1 MAEPL
6 RNTPAD
12 WETETSSPGADPFP
26 YGWRIRHVRLPSGE
40 VAEQQI
46 PLTPE
51 DLLDPQLGDV
61 VVQGTKH
68 YRETH
73 DVGGP
78 IWNHFRPRED
88 VLVASDLKMLWGI
101 PDLPEPAP
109 DVAVIFGVR
118 DRDADRES
126 FDCVREGTRPSLV
139 IEVVSA
145 KDAKVRRNDYEHK
158 VKIYEEVGI
167 LEYILLDPPTRFTKG
182 RCLLTG
188 YRLGAD
194 RKYRPIQ
201 LDAQGFLLSETTQLR
216 FGVAK
221 DGRSFQVIDAVAGK
235 PLLKHPEIEEAWK
248 VEIEARRAAEK
259 RATEAREQAARE
271 AEARKVAEKRAETA
285 EAEVARLRAE
295 LERFRER

>member
-6 RNTPAD
+6 HNTPAD
-12 WETETSSPGADPFP
+12 WETETASPGADPFP

-40 VAEQQI
+40 VTEQQI

-68 YRETH
+68 YWEAH
-73 DVGGP
+73 DVAGP
-78 IWNHFRPRED
+78 LRDHFASRED

-101 PDLPEPAP
+101 PDLAEPAP

-118 DRDADRES
+118 DKHANRDS

-139 IEVVSA
+139 IEVVSSR
-145 KDAKVRRNDYEHK
+145 DAEMRRNDYELK
-158 VKIYEEVGI
+158 VGIYERAEVP
-167 LEYILLDPPTRFTKG
+167 EYILLDPPAPFTRN

-194 RKYRPIQ
+194 GKYQPIHP
-201 LDAQGFLLSETTQLR
+201 DPKGFLLSETTDLL
-216 FGVAK
+216 FGVAE
-221 DGRSFQVIDAVAGK
+221 DGQTLEVIDAATGER
-235 PLLKHPEIEEAWK
+235 LLTSLEAK
-248 VEIEARRAAEK
+248 EARRAAEE
-259 RATEAREQAARE
+259 R
-271 AEARKVAEKRAETA
+271 AEAA
-285 EAEVARLRAE
+285 EAEIARLRAE
-295 LERFRER
+295 LERYRER